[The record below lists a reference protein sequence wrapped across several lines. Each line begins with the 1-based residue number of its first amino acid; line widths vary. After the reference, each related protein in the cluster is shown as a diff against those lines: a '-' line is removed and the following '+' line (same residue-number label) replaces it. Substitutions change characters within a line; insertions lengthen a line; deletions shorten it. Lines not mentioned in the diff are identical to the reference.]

1 MAANDPRVLVVDHHD
16 SFTFTLVAYLQE
28 LGAEVTV
35 IEADATEPAEL
46 IDLAGDFDGVLLSP
60 GPGTPEE
67 SVAGLALVQ
76 HVAAVGAPPV
86 FGVCLGH
93 QIIAVAFGG
102 QVGRA
107 PELMHGQTSTITHDG
122 SALFAGLPEL
132 FEVGRYHSLAANVLP
147 SSIRSTAR
155 TPEGTVM
162 ALEHVSAPIV
172 GVQYHPESVLTE
184 HGHALLANW
193 LRMAAGH

>member
-1 MAANDPRVLVVDHHD
+1 MAANHPRVLVVDHHD

-46 IDLAGDFDGVLLSP
+46 IDLAGDFDGILLSP

-76 HVAAVGAPPV
+76 HVAVAGGPPV
-86 FGVCLGH
+86 LGVCLGH

-107 PELMHGQTSTITHDG
+107 PELMHGQTSIITHDG

-193 LRMAAGH
+193 LRMAAGR